1 MVPAAEVRRLFGQPG
16 GGNHD
21 TWQAVASVAQPFDFE
36 TTPKVKPR
44 GHVVAVRITSEDPE
58 DGFKPTSGR
67 IQELSLRG
75 GRTCGPTSQS
85 RWGLNFCGLSAFR
98 VAVRQMGGCGSWNLK
113 ERATPS
119 NWGSD
124 SRAFEGLAVTARELE
139 ALKLS
144 ESQVRGL
151 RPLQLRSSQR

>member
-44 GHVVAVRITSEDPE
+44 GHVVAVRVTSEDPE

-67 IQELSLRG
+67 IQELSFKGRPDVWAYFSVKVG
-75 GRTCGPTSQS
+75 GFFVPTLFLK
-85 RWGLNFCGLSAFR
+85 GK
-98 VAVRQMGGCGSWNLK
+98 NL
-113 ERATPS
+113 
-119 NWGSD
+119 
-124 SRAFEGLAVTARELE
+124 
-139 ALKLS
+139 
-144 ESQVRGL
+144 VRGNC
-151 RPLQLRSSQR
+151 QEK